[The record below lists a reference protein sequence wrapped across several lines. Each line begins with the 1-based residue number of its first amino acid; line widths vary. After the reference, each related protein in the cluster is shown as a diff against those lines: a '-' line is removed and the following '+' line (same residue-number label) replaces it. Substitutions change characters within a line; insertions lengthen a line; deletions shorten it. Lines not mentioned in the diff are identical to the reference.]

1 MRSVE
6 GTITDRN
13 MDALLAPSSREVLE
27 AIPTLPDIPEV
38 KTLDE
43 YQSAAAETAMYPRV
57 YVEDQVGA
65 MLEEALREFGI
76 SDIAIEATIRRL
88 LNKYETPFNRLVYPI
103 LGLLGEAGE
112 LANKLKKVARDD
124 QGQMD
129 MDRSTELVAELGD
142 NLWYVAAVATEL
154 NTPLERVAFANV
166 RKLFSRKARGVL
178 GGDGDNR

>member
-57 YVEDQVGA
+57 YVEGQVAA
-65 MLEEALREFGI
+65 MLEEVLHEQGLG
-76 SDIAIEATIRRL
+76 DVAIEATIRRL
-88 LNKYETPFNRLVYPI
+88 TTKYETPFNRLVYPI
-103 LGLLGEAGE
+103 LGLVGEAGE
-112 LANKLKKVARDD
+112 AANKLKKIARDD

-129 MDRSTELVAELGD
+129 MDKSVELAAED
-142 NLWYVAAVATEL
+142 ADVLWYVAAVATEL
-154 NTPLERVAFANV
+154 NTPLSAIARANV
-166 RKLFSRKARGVL
+166 RKLFSRKERGVL
-178 GGDGDNR
+178 GGSGDNR